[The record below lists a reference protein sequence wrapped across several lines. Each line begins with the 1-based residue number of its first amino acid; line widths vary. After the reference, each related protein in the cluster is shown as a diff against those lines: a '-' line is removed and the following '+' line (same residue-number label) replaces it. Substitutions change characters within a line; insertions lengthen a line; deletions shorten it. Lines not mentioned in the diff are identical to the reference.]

1 MAQFDVLIVGAGPA
15 GSFAAELLA
24 KGGAKVALFDGR
36 PAGEPKACGGGVTAK
51 ALNAWPELLN
61 AVGRTIHEL
70 DLYSPSGKRLHLKL
84 DEPFAVYSRVV
95 FDGYL
100 CDRARDAGAQVF
112 SEKISSRKITKTDN
126 GWRITSETGEWSGA
140 VLVGADGANSGIAKM
155 LAGPLAP
162 SDMEVAFG
170 YRAPL
175 PINLSVNG
183 VPPTVVAFL
192 PRWVGYAW
200 AFPRPDH
207 ISFGIATTQDAFEH
221 QPLDDLLWRFMIGYY
236 QQCAGAP
243 KAPKANATFW
253 KDEEDTPQTI
263 AVREQLRDTADRY
276 AARIPG
282 LAATTWDNRT
292 VSGDDWA
299 LLGDAAGFADPV
311 TGEGIYYAL
320 RSAELY
326 AEAYLRKDPASY
338 ETSWRQDFGAELRR
352 AAQMRRRFYG
362 NFWGAPFTERM
373 IEFAKGHRG
382 VKRVLGNLVA
392 GEQGYTDLKKKLV
405 KSALRPLL
413 FAVAT
418 FALLIAGYA
427 QVQAQK
433 VKHSRAVIEAH
444 RVCNEYQKLLAEDLD
459 FDRAFEATFSKNPAR
474 RRQIAISEGEFGEID
489 LTRVDTGS
497 LIAAFKSRMQLLY
510 LMLPLISPANK
521 EQEEHFFPPPI
532 KAIFE
537 RKAPQTAAAF
547 PSFSRQLK
555 RDATDLR
562 AHLDQLAARDPS
574 VAERI
579 RNFKTDLSKEIPL
592 PQHTVHPLTAY
603 SKGEVL
609 PLSAYYYQ
617 IGSYAVIREQGQMKI
632 IGIRFFN
639 RLF

>member
-84 DEPFAVYSRVV
+84 DEPFAVYSRLV

-100 CDRARDAGAQVF
+100 RERARDAGAQII
-112 SEKISSRKITKTDN
+112 SEKISSRKIKKTDN
-126 GWRITSETGEWSGA
+126 GWRITSETGEWTGA

-175 PINLSVNG
+175 PANEV
-183 VPPTVVAFL
+183 VPTVVAFL
-192 PRWVGYAW
+192 PHWVGYAW

-221 QPLDDLLWRFMIGYY
+221 QPLDDLLWRFMIDYY
-236 QQCAGAP
+236 HQCAGA
-243 KAPKANATFW
+243 KVTFW
-253 KDEEDTPQTI
+253 KDEDTPETAAI
-263 AVREQLRDTADRY
+263 REQLRDTADRY

-292 VSGDDWA
+292 VSGENWA

-326 AEAYLRKDPASY
+326 AEAYLRKDPSSY
-338 ETSWRQDFGAELRR
+338 ETAWRQDFGAELRR

-382 VKRVLGNLVA
+382 VKRVLGDLVA

-405 KSALRPLL
+405 KSALRPVL
-413 FAVAT
+413 FIVV
-418 FALLIAGYA
+418 ALLLAA
-427 QVQAQK
+427 QSQAFAQR
-433 VKHSRAVIEAH
+433 VKQPRDVVEAY
-444 RVCNEYQKLLAEDLD
+444 RVCRQFQQLMAADLD
-459 FDRAFEATFSKNPAR
+459 FDRAYEATFTKDPVR
-474 RRQIAISEGEFGEID
+474 RRAIALAEGEFGN
-489 LTRVDTGS
+489 
-497 LIAAFKSRMQLLY
+497 A
-510 LMLPLISPANK
+510 
-521 EQEEHFFPPPI
+521 
-532 KAIFE
+532 
-537 RKAPQTAAAF
+537 
-547 PSFSRQLK
+547 
-555 RDATDLR
+555 
-562 AHLDQLAARDPS
+562 
-574 VAERI
+574 
-579 RNFKTDLSKEIPL
+579 DLSKVDDATLITAYKNQMQILFYTLLLIDPDKRDDSLPERIDEIYSRGRPNTANEFLLFTETLKEDVVELRTYLNRDPAAAERMRLFKIGLAKSL
-592 PQHTVHPLTAY
+592 PVPKNYVVRPLTYY
-603 SKGEVL
+603 SKGRVL
-609 PLSAYYYQ
+609 AAKEQYYQ
-617 IGSYAVIREQGQMKI
+617 IDSYSVIREGSEMKI

-639 RLF
+639 SLF